1 MFLLTISQIVTGIGV
16 GLFVVA
22 SFIFAWRIENCE
34 PYDKSA
40 KKDETKKKTEKS
52 DKTEKRGRKK

>member
-22 SFIFAWRIENCE
+22 SFIFAWRIDNCE
-34 PYDKSA
+34 PSGKSA
-40 KKDETKKKTEKS
+40 KKDETEKKTEKS
-52 DKTEKRGRKK
+52 GKTEKRGRKK